1 MSARSKKYFQA
12 FKELQMIERKY
23 DIFPEYERRCKE
35 RNTFMDRNAVNKA
48 CSETFTLIAIK
59 EIAKY
64 EKEYT
69 ICSSTGNIYYVRIG
83 TLNYCTCYQYSN
95 KTIQCK
101 HILFVLIKVIKI
113 NLKSPI
119 LYQNGLMLSELDKI
133 FQIDSILIVHNET
146 DKNIVDKYY
155 ELIKNK
161 ENDLYIKRKAIQH
174 HILIWWIIKVVWL
187 LMQMDLLF
195 VGVGNH

>member
-83 TLNYCTCYQYSN
+83 TLNYCGFKDNVESTM
-95 KTIQCK
+95 
-101 HILFVLIKVIKI
+101 IK
-113 NLKSPI
+113 L
-119 LYQNGLMLSELDKI
+119 
-133 FQIDSILIVHNET
+133 NEEIT
-146 DKNIVDKYY
+146 KWF
-155 ELIKNK
+155 EP
-161 ENDLYIKRKAIQH
+161 
-174 HILIWWIIKVVWL
+174 
-187 LMQMDLLF
+187 
-195 VGVGNH
+195 